1 MSILAS
7 SHIVIPTLKKRRPL
21 GCKDRWGYRVTGA
34 TADLT
39 DRLDRFGEIV
49 LRRGRNAD
57 IALETAAGARACPLA
72 QAQAAIFH
80 LLADTRG
87 GLVQARSYISR
98 AAVTLANATERE
110 TVLIAALQAM
120 TENRIDQATA
130 LLLDLARLAPG
141 DRFLAYVAQLYCLNQ
156 GKFPAMLAIAEPV
169 AAADPTDS
177 FALGMLSFAQ
187 EQNGL
192 IVAAERNGLEACAR
206 DRLNPWAHHAVAHVY
221 AGTERARDAERF
233 LLAQAP
239 IWESCGSSM
248 QTHNWWHLML
258 AWLELG
264 CPDRVLAAYD
274 SRLAREA
281 GQSLSSYVNAVSIL
295 ARLSLGGIDTG
306 ARWDALAD
314 EAETWQHDHVLAF
327 LDIHHALALSFAGR
341 ETALRSLIDGA
352 HRFTDHADPEMAA
365 VWRLAGLPLLEAIQA
380 GHQCDWA
387 VAVERLELSRAHW
400 VSIGGSN
407 AQRALLT
414 LLLKTAR
421 TRAALI

>member
-7 SHIVIPTLKKRRPL
+7 SHILIPRPKRLRPL

-49 LRRGRNAD
+49 LRRGRGAE

-80 LLADTRG
+80 LLSDTRE
-87 GLVQARSYISR
+87 GLVQARAYIAR
-98 AAVTLANATERE
+98 AALHLTNATERE
-110 TVLIAALQAM
+110 TLLIAALQAM
-120 TENRIDQATA
+120 TEDRIDQATA
-130 LLLDLARLAPG
+130 LLLELSRLAPG

-156 GKFPAMLAIAEPV
+156 GKFQAMLAIAEPV

-192 IVAAERNGLEACAR
+192 IAAAERNGLEACAR
-206 DRLNPWAHHAVAHVY
+206 DRLNPWAHHAVAHIY
-221 AGTERARDAERF
+221 SGTARAREAEQF

-239 IWESCGSSM
+239 LWESCGSSM

-264 CPDRVLAAYD
+264 APDRVLAAYD
-274 SRLAREA
+274 GRLAREA
-281 GQSLSSYVNAVSIL
+281 GQSLSSYVNAVAIL
-295 ARLSLGGIDTG
+295 ARLSLAGIDTG

-327 LDIHHALALSFAGR
+327 LDMHHALALSFAGR
-341 ETALRSLIDGA
+341 DVALSSLIDGA
-352 HRFTDHADPEMAA
+352 RRFADHADPETAS
-365 VWRLAGLPLLEAIQA
+365 VWRLAGLPLLKAIQA

-387 VAVERLELSRAHW
+387 VAVQHLEFSRPHW

-407 AQRALLT
+407 AQRALLS
-414 LLLKTAR
+414 LLLKTAQM
-421 TRAALI
+421 RAMSI